1 MGRVMFLTVAAGP
14 EGGGSRKSTIKMPK
28 KVLFPDCDRLL
39 RVFFFLAGLCFFPI
53 RFLFNDLACRLLGC
67 QYVRLFKRITVRLTS
82 FIIQFTV
89 KLYNLINRG
98 VFFYACWGILIV
110 HFLWIS

>member
-39 RVFFFLAGLCFFPI
+39 RVFC
-53 RFLFNDLACRLLGC
+53 LFWRA
-67 QYVRLFKRITVRLTS
+67 F
-82 FIIQFTV
+82 
-89 KLYNLINRG
+89 
-98 VFFYACWGILIV
+98 VFFQFVFCLTIWRAGYWAASTCVCLKGLP
-110 HFLWIS
+110 